1 MGKLN
6 RNQMILLETWNRTV
20 EETVRSQVMCG
31 GADVVDVTCAD
42 FDGVAF
48 HVSSDANAKG
58 FLLVSISTRCYHT
71 LKNFG
76 VDDRLQKIYGPMF
89 QAQPESNY
97 DATLRI
103 DLAQAPKQPGFYRK
117 IAMLKRQ
124 PHAHVQKQS
133 HVLAQ

>member
-1 MGKLN
+1 
-6 RNQMILLETWNRTV
+6 MILLETWNRIV

-103 DLAQAPKQPGFYRK
+103 DLAQAPKQPGERHCVCALFCASHRSPRRVPSSSLVRR
-117 IAMLKRQ
+117 IAR
-124 PHAHVQKQS
+124 
-133 HVLAQ
+133 